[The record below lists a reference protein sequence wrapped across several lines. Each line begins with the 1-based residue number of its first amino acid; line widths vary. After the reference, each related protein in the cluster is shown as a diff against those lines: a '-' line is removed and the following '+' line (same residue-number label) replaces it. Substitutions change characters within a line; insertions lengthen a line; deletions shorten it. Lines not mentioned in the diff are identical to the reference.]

1 MKEIII
7 YTNGNLLWGNAWL
20 KEETNTHFRVV
31 SEPHFTTIIQFP
43 KGMFHFQYLTNDE
56 NVL

>member
-7 YTNGNLLWGNAWL
+7 YTKANLLWGNAWL

-43 KGMFHFQYLTNDE
+43 KRMFYFQYLTDDE